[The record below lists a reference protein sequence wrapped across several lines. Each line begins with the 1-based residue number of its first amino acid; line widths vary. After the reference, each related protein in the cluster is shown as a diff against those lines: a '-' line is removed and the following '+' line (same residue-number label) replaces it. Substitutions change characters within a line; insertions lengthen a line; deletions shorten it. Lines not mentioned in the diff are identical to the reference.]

1 MQQLKLP
8 SDPAKPSI
16 FTRILLFATFFV
28 AIEAVPVVLLW
39 VRKAA
44 QSQILLRSLFAVL
57 YIGGFI
63 VIILALNYSMKQ
75 VTNHSYWHW
84 PTLSDIQL
92 IVIAFVGAIAIEM
105 VLNWA
110 NRSLFHQTQTANN
123 EAIRYLLAS
132 DHWIFYLLMFSGI
145 FLSPIA
151 EELLFRGYLM
161 NAFFKPESF
170 WLPIVVSVIFF
181 SLAHA
186 STTIISYLI
195 YMTLGCFLAYTYRR
209 TNNLAASIGL
219 HMLNNLIAMV
229 GMAAMIH

>member
-1 MQQLKLP
+1 
-8 SDPAKPSI
+8 
-16 FTRILLFATFFV
+16 
-28 AIEAVPVVLLW
+28 
-39 VRKAA
+39 
-44 QSQILLRSLFAVL
+44 
-57 YIGGFI
+57 
-63 VIILALNYSMKQ
+63 
-75 VTNHSYWHW
+75 
-84 PTLSDIQL
+84 
-92 IVIAFVGAIAIEM
+92 
-105 VLNWA
+105 
-110 NRSLFHQTQTANN
+110 
-123 EAIRYLLAS
+123 
-132 DHWIFYLLMFSGI
+132 MFSGI

-170 WLPIVVSVIFF
+170 WLPILVSAIFF